1 MDNKVKNLIA
11 LRSNL
16 ITIILTL
23 TAGII
28 GLILSD
34 IIFTKIVVFIIV
46 GIYFDLI
53 FIINAINVNSKL
65 YDITKDK

>member
-34 IIFTKIVVFIIV
+34 IIFTKIVVF
-46 GIYFDLI
+46 
-53 FIINAINVNSKL
+53 
-65 YDITKDK
+65 